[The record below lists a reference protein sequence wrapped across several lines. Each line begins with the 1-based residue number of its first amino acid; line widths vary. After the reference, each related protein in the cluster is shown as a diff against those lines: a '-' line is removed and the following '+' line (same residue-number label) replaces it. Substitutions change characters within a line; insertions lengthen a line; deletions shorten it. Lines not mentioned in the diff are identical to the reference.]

1 MGKHKATKTI
11 HQTSQILRSPVSS
24 LTHPRFPWFPKVPR
38 SVARSGGSRTQL
50 TLELWRFDHKT
61 NWDMF
66 LLKFDVQPSHRY
78 TLKVWLSHA
87 KPWNIEVLPLMLKN
101 FTIKIKKNIC
111 WKDKPATAV
120 GCLRVRTVTKET
132 GKALTLRDLRQE
144 TIWGQPNS
152 IASGWDGREQCHIKI
167 LNCESLTHSFLG
179 WLYVLWLVSLREFE
193 WLQFRSSS

>member
-87 KPWNIEVLPLMLKN
+87 KPWNIEVSPLMLKN
-101 FTIKIKKNIC
+101 FTIKIKKKHLLKGQAGNSC
-111 WKDKPATAV
+111 RVPARAN
-120 GCLRVRTVTKET
+120 CYQR
-132 GKALTLRDLRQE
+132 
-144 TIWGQPNS
+144 N
-152 IASGWDGREQCHIKI
+152 REGTDTPRPQAGNH
-167 LNCESLTHSFLG
+167 LG
-179 WLYVLWLVSLREFE
+179 PA
-193 WLQFRSSS
+193 